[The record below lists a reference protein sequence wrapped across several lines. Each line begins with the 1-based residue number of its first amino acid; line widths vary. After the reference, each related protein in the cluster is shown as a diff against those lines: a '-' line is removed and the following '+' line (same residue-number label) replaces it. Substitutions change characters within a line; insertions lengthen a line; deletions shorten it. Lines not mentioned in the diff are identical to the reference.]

1 MLHRG
6 LEYAVV
12 PSETEGGSYEL
23 VCAINLSS
31 TFSSG
36 HWNTTI
42 WELTTTQLEFLL
54 HGLQV

>member
-12 PSETEGGSYEL
+12 PSETKGGSYEL
-23 VCAINLSS
+23 VCAVSQSN

-36 HWNTTI
+36 HWNSRI
-42 WELTTTQLEFLL
+42 WELPTQLEFLL